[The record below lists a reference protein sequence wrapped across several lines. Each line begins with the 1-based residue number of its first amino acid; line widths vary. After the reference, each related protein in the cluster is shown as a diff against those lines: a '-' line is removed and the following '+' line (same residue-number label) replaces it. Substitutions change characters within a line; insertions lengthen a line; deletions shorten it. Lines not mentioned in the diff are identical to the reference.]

1 LRTPASLGLEV
12 VGLDPELRKN
22 PWISLAMRLQM
33 VIPARINKSS
43 MKVTTMMISLK
54 IQASLDL
61 EAILLDLEFRRDR
74 WINQVMKLPMVISQ
88 RTNSSNM
95 KVIIMMISLRILV
108 SLDLEVVGL
117 DPELR
122 KNLWTNLAMRLLMV
136 ILARINKSSMK
147 VITMMI

>member
-1 LRTPASLGLEV
+1 LRIPASLGLEV
-12 VGLDPELRKN
+12 VGLDLELRKN

-74 WINQVMKLPMVISQ
+74 WINQVMKLLMVISQ
-88 RTNSSNM
+88 RTNSSSM

-108 SLDLEVVGL
+108 SLDLEVVEL